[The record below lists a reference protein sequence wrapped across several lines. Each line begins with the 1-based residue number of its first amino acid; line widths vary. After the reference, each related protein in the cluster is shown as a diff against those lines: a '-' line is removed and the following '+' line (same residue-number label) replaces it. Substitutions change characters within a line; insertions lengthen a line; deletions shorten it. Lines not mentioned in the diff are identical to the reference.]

1 MKSHFLRSLAVFL
14 TLAMLIQ
21 LLPVQVLAVD
31 EDEFTPEDVVLSEES
46 EDIIAPFEE
55 LAAEESMPA
64 DISFEVEALREEN
77 IKQFRMNDGS
87 YIAVQYAT
95 PVHYEDENGQWQD
108 IDNTLY
114 FDSVNT
120 AKVYSARNG
129 QEYLSFAANLQGGD
143 LFSTSFGDYSVHL
156 SLFGTSADAEEDV
169 TQTTSPEDST
179 LNPETSESASV
190 SEATEPMPKQG
201 VSEITTPTTT
211 EDASYS
217 VTQSDAVFAE
227 KALQFHGAVEA
238 QIQDGSEAMSVST
251 EAETSFLPDTLSSSL
266 LYENVYDSVDLKYEV
281 FGYNIKESIIVNQP
295 RDCYEFSFVMQ
306 LDGLMPIMQEDGS
319 ILLVD
324 DEQTPIYIIPA
335 PYMIDSSNT
344 YSDAAAYTLD
354 NLADGKYLL
363 CVEADAEWMNTAQF
377 PVAIDPTI
385 FKLQSSNPLS
395 WSYIFSGNPATTYS
409 GTSHYI
415 GYTALNNGGEY
426 QIITHINTLP
436 SLPAGSVVTNAAIN
450 VRHSTFSNDSSANY
464 MMMEAHRLTIDK
476 SSGQTY
482 DNWLKNMTWN
492 NVHPG
497 GATNYNSRIEDFTKL
512 TSSTTRTYIALDLT
526 RAVRD
531 WYQNGTQN
539 RTLLL
544 KSDCSSS
551 KRIASTLY
559 TSASNTY
566 FAVTYRN
573 DFGLEDYYTYQT
585 QSAGR
590 AGTGYVSDHMQRL
603 TIENPIIT
611 SDSNVMPFSLSLVYN
626 SALNNSYFGSSS
638 DSYTRDFQNMIL
650 GGGWKLSAQQ
660 CIQSVRIAE
669 DDTNTL
675 YWVYTDGDGTQHYFY
690 ETSSGVYED
699 EDGLGLKITLVS
711 ETGHTN
717 FKMTDDYGNET
728 FFRDGILT
736 YTKDAYGNGIYYCYN
751 YSTFNGAASTT
762 WRPTNAVHNQFTS
775 IWRLNNGGSSEQL
788 ARFVYDSN
796 NNITGVYD
804 EAGRETL
811 FYYNTSGGIRYLDY
825 VVYPDGA
832 KADYTYNTYGMT
844 CAYDQ
849 EANYGICYTYDSDG
863 TVNQFY
869 EYYLSGTTH
878 VIGNIVSCWNGLN
891 RSSYRDWGAD
901 HKKETSDD
909 LRQEVLFDN
918 WGRTVCTYTTNT
930 DSTEVLGSS
939 AASYVQNSGTSR
951 KNNRTLDIGSSGMT
965 AVNLLIDGGIEKS
978 TDSWT
983 SSCSANASAAART
996 TITNDENRR
1005 HGTGGLNLY
1014 LSSSATSSNYAG
1026 IYRSASLT
1034 GGKPYTLSAYFS
1046 ASSYMNWN
1054 SGAKLE
1060 LLVQNSSGTTL
1071 ETHLLTDAK
1080 PNAAMEDGWQRVSAT
1095 YTPAGSG
1102 NYRFLFKLS
1111 GCNGTAYLDDLQ
1123 LEQAEAASTYNLLQ
1137 NGSFENTLS
1146 GNWSI
1151 NGMSK
1156 SSLTTTLKPFGTSG
1170 VKVTGSQNAIRRA
1183 SQTITLNCSSD
1194 TTFLLS
1200 GWALAEYAAPNSV
1213 REYEWGK
1220 RYFGLIAEI
1229 IYTDTSTAETQSVPF
1244 EWSSTDWQCSVGTIV
1259 PKRSGKTVKNIH
1271 IYCAYDYNS
1280 GTAWFDN
1287 ISLRQEPVQTYRYDE
1302 KGNVTA
1308 ATQTGT
1314 GTENAQYDS
1323 NGVDLLQ
1330 YTAANGTKYSY
1341 EYNNAHDVTK
1351 TTVGSLT
1358 ATTSYNKSGNTT
1370 GARLVGKDSNGNAS
1384 LALQSSATPTADRN
1398 HTSSVTDAN
1407 GSTTSYTYNGQ
1418 TELLATSTNA
1428 AGRQTTYEYYLSS
1441 GRAKSTYQSGVA
1453 AIGYTYS
1460 GGRLSQLDRKTYRS
1474 GAAQHQYYNFAY
1486 NVWGQTTATKVGSR
1500 TLSTNTYYNYV
1511 NDDTA
1516 RGGNLKST
1524 TYANGDSVS
1533 YTYDRFDRL
1542 VRKSYN
1548 SGSYVAY
1555 AYNAEGSL
1563 ARLSYG
1569 DSTGELASYRFE
1581 YDSLGRLIRSA
1592 ELDADGGTVQRTEHI
1607 YDGYNRLSRQSWTLG
1622 GKTYTEYYSY
1632 DDATD
1637 GSMTSFRTTAEQT
1650 LHFTYDALRRLQKTT
1665 VTDGSGTLFT
1675 VARSYY
1681 TTGGKATTRTEY
1693 FNYRMPNGSLIAGDR
1708 YVYDALG
1715 NITELQEAE
1724 LASGSSAR
1732 RTKVRYTY
1740 DGQNQLRTET
1750 RYTYSSNTD
1759 TTGTSVTYT
1768 YNYDTAGNLQSVQK
1782 NGATVQTY
1790 TYGDS
1795 QWRDLLT
1802 KVGGTTISYD
1812 ASGNPKNWYNGTT
1825 YTGLTWKNGRQLAQ
1839 ITTGGRTSAYR
1850 YDADGIR
1857 TYKKVG
1863 SVAHEYRTLNGKVV
1877 YEKIGSGST
1886 AKIMIFSY
1894 DAQGRPFAVKY
1905 STNNGGSYITYFYA
1919 LNQQGDVVKIF
1930 RSLPSRDSN
1939 GNLNGLTEAV
1949 YATYTYDA
1957 WGNILSQ
1964 SGSMASTNPL
1974 RYRGY
1979 YYDSETGFYYLQSRY
1994 YDPATRRFI
2003 NADVYSS
2010 TDSSDAVSCNM
2021 FAYCGNNPTSRSDE
2035 TGDFWNFIVG
2045 AVVGA
2050 VVNAVSTAVDAV
2062 KEGGLDALSDGKTW
2076 AKIGVSAAGGLVS
2089 GALAASGVGLGASIL
2104 GNTAIS
2110 MAQNAANQAIDN
2122 GGLKS
2127 FDVGDMVIDG
2137 FIGGIS
2143 AIPGGKGMKNTVKL
2157 DTLNKRLTKKLFSG
2171 SAQVAKQGIKYY
2183 YSQTKTLYKEY
2194 LIKPILK
2201 SAATAKILSSIT

>member
-1 MKSHFLRSLAVFL
+1 
-14 TLAMLIQ
+14 ML
-21 LLPVQVLAVD
+21 P
-31 EDEFTPEDVVLSEES
+31 
-46 EDIIAPFEE
+46 
-55 LAAEESMPA
+55 
-64 DISFEVEALREEN
+64 
-77 IKQFRMNDGS
+77 
-87 YIAVQYAT
+87 
-95 PVHYEDENGQWQD
+95 
-108 IDNTLY
+108 
-114 FDSVNT
+114 
-120 AKVYSARNG
+120 
-129 QEYLSFAANLQGGD
+129 QE
-143 LFSTSFGDYSVHL
+143 H
-156 SLFGTSADAEEDV
+156 
-169 TQTTSPEDST
+169 
-179 LNPETSESASV
+179 
-190 SEATEPMPKQG
+190 
-201 VSEITTPTTT
+201 
-211 EDASYS
+211 
-217 VTQSDAVFAE
+217 
-227 KALQFHGAVEA
+227 
-238 QIQDGSEAMSVST
+238 
-251 EAETSFLPDTLSSSL
+251 
-266 LYENVYDSVDLKYEV
+266 
-281 FGYNIKESIIVNQP
+281 
-295 RDCYEFSFVMQ
+295 
-306 LDGLMPIMQEDGS
+306 
-319 ILLVD
+319 
-324 DEQTPIYIIPA
+324 
-335 PYMIDSSNT
+335 
-344 YSDAAAYTLD
+344 
-354 NLADGKYLL
+354 
-363 CVEADAEWMNTAQF
+363 
-377 PVAIDPTI
+377 
-385 FKLQSSNPLS
+385 
-395 WSYIFSGNPATTYS
+395 
-409 GTSHYI
+409 
-415 GYTALNNGGEY
+415 
-426 QIITHINTLP
+426 
-436 SLPAGSVVTNAAIN
+436 
-450 VRHSTFSNDSSANY
+450 
-464 MMMEAHRLTIDK
+464 
-476 SSGQTY
+476 
-482 DNWLKNMTWN
+482 
-492 NVHPG
+492 
-497 GATNYNSRIEDFTKL
+497 
-512 TSSTTRTYIALDLT
+512 
-526 RAVRD
+526 
-531 WYQNGTQN
+531 
-539 RTLLL
+539 
-544 KSDCSSS
+544 
-551 KRIASTLY
+551 
-559 TSASNTY
+559 
-566 FAVTYRN
+566 
-573 DFGLEDYYTYQT
+573 
-585 QSAGR
+585 
-590 AGTGYVSDHMQRL
+590 
-603 TIENPIIT
+603 
-611 SDSNVMPFSLSLVYN
+611 
-626 SALNNSYFGSSS
+626 
-638 DSYTRDFQNMIL
+638 
-650 GGGWKLSAQQ
+650 
-660 CIQSVRIAE
+660 
-669 DDTNTL
+669 
-675 YWVYTDGDGTQHYFY
+675 
-690 ETSSGVYED
+690 
-699 EDGLGLKITLVS
+699 
-711 ETGHTN
+711 
-717 FKMTDDYGNET
+717 
-728 FFRDGILT
+728 
-736 YTKDAYGNGIYYCYN
+736 
-751 YSTFNGAASTT
+751 
-762 WRPTNAVHNQFTS
+762 
-775 IWRLNNGGSSEQL
+775 
-788 ARFVYDSN
+788 
-796 NNITGVYD
+796 
-804 EAGRETL
+804 
-811 FYYNTSGGIRYLDY
+811 
-825 VVYPDGA
+825 
-832 KADYTYNTYGMT
+832 
-844 CAYDQ
+844 
-849 EANYGICYTYDSDG
+849 
-863 TVNQFY
+863 
-869 EYYLSGTTH
+869 
-878 VIGNIVSCWNGLN
+878 
-891 RSSYRDWGAD
+891 
-901 HKKETSDD
+901 
-909 LRQEVLFDN
+909 
-918 WGRTVCTYTTNT
+918 
-930 DSTEVLGSS
+930 
-939 AASYVQNSGTSR
+939 
-951 KNNRTLDIGSSGMT
+951 
-965 AVNLLIDGGIEKS
+965 
-978 TDSWT
+978 
-983 SSCSANASAAART
+983 
-996 TITNDENRR
+996 
-1005 HGTGGLNLY
+1005 
-1014 LSSSATSSNYAG
+1014 
-1026 IYRSASLT
+1026 
-1034 GGKPYTLSAYFS
+1034 
-1046 ASSYMNWN
+1046 
-1054 SGAKLE
+1054 
-1060 LLVQNSSGTTL
+1060 
-1071 ETHLLTDAK
+1071 
-1080 PNAAMEDGWQRVSAT
+1080 
-1095 YTPAGSG
+1095 TPAGSG

-1500 TLSTNTYYNYV
+1500 TLSTNTYYTYV

-1524 TYANGDSVS
+1524 AYANGDSVS

-1555 AYNAEGSL
+1555 TYNAEGSL

-1802 KVGGTTISYD
+1802 KVNGTTIGYD
-1812 ASGNPKNWYNGTT
+1812 AIGNPTNYYNGVITMT
-1825 YTGLTWKNGRQLAQ
+1825 NLTWVQGRQLKQ
-1839 ITTGGRTSAYR
+1839 LTVGGAAVSYT
-1850 YDADGIR
+1850 YDANGIR
-1857 TYKKVG
+1857 TEKSAGGVTYEYITQSGKLVREKATKGSKVY
-1863 SVAHEYRTLNGKVV
+1863 VMDFFYDNNGL
-1877 YEKIGSGST
+1877 
-1886 AKIMIFSY
+1886 
-1894 DAQGRPFAVKY
+1894 PFAVNF
-1905 STNNGGSYITYFYA
+1905 SSDGGASFKTYYYV
-1919 LNQQGDVVKIF
+1919 LNLQGDVVKLVN
-1930 RSLPSRDSN
+1930 SS
-1939 GNLNGLTEAV
+1939 GTTA
-1949 YATYTYDA
+1949 AQYTYDA
-1957 WGNILSQ
+1957 WGTVTSILNANGNEIVNNT
-1964 SGSMASTNPL
+1964 SGSAIAFWNPL
-1974 RYRGY
+1974 TYRGY
-1979 YYDSETGFYYLQSRY
+1979 IRDIETGFYYLQSRY
-1994 YDPATRRFI
+1994 YDPVLHRFI
-2003 NADVYSS
+2003 NADLPEYTTLSS
-2010 TDSSDAVSCNM
+2010 VSTASANL
-2021 FAYCGNNPTSRSDE
+2021 FAYCVNNPVNLHDENGEWPSWAKKLVAVVAVAAAVVTATVVTVATFGAGSVAGVAMISATATLAARTTEVVALQVKKGKQEGKSTSQIVKDSFESVYDNGKR
-2035 TGDFWNFIVG
+2035 IVG
-2045 AVVGA
+2045 FTPA
-2050 VVNAVSTAVDAV
+2050 T
-2062 KEGGLDALSDGKTW
+2062 K
-2076 AKIGVSAAGGLVS
+2076 
-2089 GALAASGVGLGASIL
+2089 GASITFNHL
-2104 GNTAIS
+2104 LSKSVSKIFDETVTIR
-2110 MAQNAANQAIDN
+2110 QT
-2122 GGLKS
+2122 LKS
-2127 FDVGDMVIDG
+2127 T
-2137 FIGGIS
+2137 
-2143 AIPGGKGMKNTVKL
+2143 GGKVIPYAFAALAWVRTGVSIFSDDPVKRASQRGY
-2157 DTLNKRLTKKLFSG
+2157 TLK
-2171 SAQVAKQGIKYY
+2171 
-2183 YSQTKTLYKEY
+2183 
-2194 LIKPILK
+2194 
-2201 SAATAKILSSIT
+2201 

>member
-762 WRPTNAVHNQFTS
+762 WRPTNAVHNQLTS

-788 ARFVYDSN
+788 ARFDYDSN

-1555 AYNAEGSL
+1555 TYNAEGSL

-2157 DTLNKRLTKKLFSG
+2157 DTLNKRLTKKFFSG

>member
-762 WRPTNAVHNQFTS
+762 WRPTNAVHNQLTS

-2062 KEGGLDALSDGKTW
+2062 KEGGLDALSDRKTW